1 MTELRIE
8 LDRLSFKPGD
18 ELTGSVEWR
27 CEKAPQKMEL
37 RLFWFTRGKGTEDV
51 GVVETVRFEQPQ
63 LNEKRKF
70 RMRLPESP
78 YSFSGRL
85 ISLIWALELVAELP
99 RQAKRVEIVVGPQ
112 GQEVR
117 LDNLPE
123 LPGQDKGRKLFA
135 WNR

>member
-1 MTELRIE
+1 MTELSIE
-8 LDRLSFKPGD
+8 LEEGNFGPGD
-18 ELTGSVEWR
+18 ELMGSVDWR
-27 CEKAPQKMEL
+27 CENAPQKMEL

-63 LNEKRKF
+63 SSERRRF
-70 RMRLPESP
+70 RVRLPESP

-85 ISLIWALELVAELP
+85 ISLTWALELVAEP
-99 RQAKRVEIVVGPQ
+99 PKQAKRLEIVMGPD

-117 LDNLPE
+117 LDKLPE
-123 LPGQDKGRKLFA
+123 LPGEKTPGKFFT

>member
-1 MTELRIE
+1 MTELNIE
-8 LDRLSFKPGD
+8 LNELSFKPGD
-18 ELTGSVEWR
+18 ELTGSVEWI
-27 CEKAPQKMEL
+27 CDKAPQKMEL

-63 LNEKRKF
+63 LNETRKF
-70 RMRLPESP
+70 RLRLPDSP

-85 ISLIWALELVAELP
+85 VSLIWALELVAEP
-99 RQAKRVEIVVGPQ
+99 AKQAKRLEIVMGPE

-123 LPGQDKGRKLFA
+123 LPGENKGRKLFA